1 MVRPPVADNAAVAQV
16 GPGSPGGSEFPG
28 RRDVDEAFASK
39 PARRY
44 RSAGRARWHGPFAI
58 QDPTPV
64 TAEKKPIA
72 EGTPRQGQRLV
83 LSSLPVGRRE
93 GGRPAGEPAD
103 DEADPAREPML
114 RAKQGDAEAFR
125 VLVEMF
131 QDRVMRVMVS
141 VLHCD
146 RSLAEDLAQEVFLR
160 VFKGLP
166 EFDGQGRFVA
176 WLHTIAMNVAISEY
190 RRRRTQKR
198 DRRTV
203 SIDAPVAGTDDLFVT
218 PAGREVD
225 PGERA
230 HQHEFLAKVRQCVQQ
245 LPDEFRAAVVLRD
258 MESLAYE
265 EIAAALDLPIGTVRS
280 RIHRGRL
287 LLQEMLRGFDA

>member
-1 MVRPPVADNAAVAQV
+1 M
-16 GPGSPGGSEFPG
+16 
-28 RRDVDEAFASK
+28 
-39 PARRY
+39 
-44 RSAGRARWHGPFAI
+44 
-58 QDPTPV
+58 
-64 TAEKKPIA
+64 TAEKKPIV
-72 EGTPRQGQRLV
+72 EGTTGRPQRLV
-83 LSSLPVGRRE
+83 LSSV
-93 GGRPAGEPAD
+93 PAGAREVSRLAAEATA

-114 RAKQGDAEAFR
+114 AARAGDANAFR

-146 RSLAEDLAQEVFLR
+146 RGLAEDLSQEVFMR
-160 VFKGLP
+160 VHRGLP
-166 EFDGQGRFVA
+166 EFDGQSRFVA

-203 SIDAPVAGTDDLFVT
+203 SIDAPIAGTEDLYVT

-230 HQHEFLAKVRQCVQQ
+230 HHHEFLARVRACVQQ

-258 MESLAYE
+258 MESLSYE
-265 EIAAALDLPIGTVRS
+265 EIGAALELPIGTVRS

-287 LLQEMLRGFDA
+287 LLQEMLRGFDS